1 MIKISL
7 LLILNLNPSV
17 TLRVQKEKT
26 QKITIYS
33 DKELTAKMLD
43 FTEISFE
50 IFKEKGLEQGLAF
63 DLNKMS
69 NKENADNYFSKITK
83 KEGADLY
90 KVYYSSIPDCDIL
103 HKKNPAEKM
112 NVVSIGV
119 SDKSKKGTWLAITFD
134 GAGADQTKFT
144 KLINDSCKGYRGKV
158 QKLYAKF
165 NELANKY
172 FKEKKDRIGY
182 NEKASKMEQIN
193 KKNTKELDDLK
204 AQKNTMNEKLQKDKK
219 EVEKLKKELD
229 EKKIMLV
236 RKYTD
241 LNNSKEEKVKND
253 QLMDKLKKKLE
264 DNAKIATKEKNDFE
278 KTDKDKNDKRK
289 ELDKKNKDLGKTEKN
304 MEKLEEDLKKQ
315 DDEVTKLEN
324 ELNKATSDVQNSEK
338 KIADNKNKINKEQA
352 TIDDIES
359 KDVNQLSKDNKK
371 NLGKIDDSIKKMKKE
386 LEDID
391 KDLAKDGKMSDKLKS
406 LLNNILNDPDQK
418 INSKKDLANKLEDEI
433 KEYLDNMKKIYP
445 LIPELYFENIWKMIN
460 VNHSESLNYLFG
472 IRPTIFS
479 LYDYLYSKKHP
490 EITINDV
497 DYNGK
502 KNKK

>member
-1 MIKISL
+1 M
-7 LLILNLNPSV
+7 
-17 TLRVQKEKT
+17 
-26 QKITIYS
+26 
-33 DKELTAKMLD
+33 
-43 FTEISFE
+43 
-50 IFKEKGLEQGLAF
+50 G
-63 DLNKMS
+63 
-69 NKENADNYFSKITK
+69 
-83 KEGADLY
+83 EGADLY
-90 KVYYSSIPDCDIL
+90 KVYYSSIPECDVL
-103 HKKNPAEKM
+103 HKKNPAVKLD
-112 NVVSIGV
+112 VVSIGV
-119 SDKSKKGTWLAITFD
+119 VDRSKKATFLAIAFD
-134 GAGADQTKFT
+134 GAGTDQTKFT
-144 KLINDSCKGYRGKV
+144 KLINDSCKSYRDKV
-158 QKLYAKF
+158 KKLYAKF

-182 NEKASKMEQIN
+182 TEKASKVQQIN

-204 AQKNTMNEKLQKDKK
+204 AQKNTMNDKLQKDKK
-219 EVEKLKKELD
+219 EVEKLKKQLD

-253 QLMDKLKKKLE
+253 QLMGNLNKKLAE
-264 DNAKIATKEKNDFE
+264 NAKQATKEKNDFE
-278 KTDKDKNDKRK
+278 KTDKDKNNKRK
-289 ELDKKNKDLGKTEKN
+289 ELEKKNKDLSKTEKN
-304 MEKLEEDLKKQ
+304 MEKLEEELKKQ
-315 DDEVTKLEN
+315 DEEVTKLEN
-324 ELNKATSDVQNSEK
+324 ELNKAGGDIQNSEK
-338 KIADNKNKINKEQA
+338 KIADNKNKINGEQG

-371 NLGKIDDSIKKMKKE
+371 NLGKIDESIKKMKKD

-391 KDLAKDGKMSDKLKS
+391 KDLAKDGKLTDKLKD

-433 KEYLDNMKKIYP
+433 KEYLDNMKKIFP
-445 LIPELYFENIWKMIN
+445 LIPEIYFENIWKMIN
-460 VNHSESLNYLFG
+460 VNHSESINYLFG

-479 LYDYLYSKKHP
+479 LYDYLYSRKHP